1 MYDEIITPY
10 TQSEGRVLSGCSTNA
25 CLAAKRLGL
34 KRVGL
39 IGCIGADFERRFRRA
54 MEGYGVDLV
63 HVKISDN
70 TGGFKLIYD
79 SKGNRTLDVLGVSG
93 NILPEDLPAECLTSK
108 TILIAPILQEVN
120 LNLL

>member
-39 IGCIGADFERRFRRA
+39 IGCIGADFEGPFRRA
-54 MEGYGVDLV
+54 MDGYGVDLV
-63 HVKISDN
+63 NVKVSDS
-70 TGGFKLIYD
+70 TGGFKLPLRQVCLR
-79 SKGNRTLDVLGVSG
+79 RT
-93 NILPEDLPAECLTSK
+93 
-108 TILIAPILQEVN
+108 TILYATDSRYPSQTSSG
-120 LNLL
+120 